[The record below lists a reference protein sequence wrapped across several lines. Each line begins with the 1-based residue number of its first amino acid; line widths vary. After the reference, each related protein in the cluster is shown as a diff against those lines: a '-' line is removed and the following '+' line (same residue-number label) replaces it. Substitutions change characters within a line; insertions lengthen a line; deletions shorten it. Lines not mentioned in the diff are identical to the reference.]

1 MIEFAVR
8 STRIY
13 TPDGPRDGAILIE
26 DGKIAGVVNTDEIPN
41 GLSNVNDVGDLAVIP
56 SLVDSHVHVNEPG
69 RTAWEG
75 YLTAT
80 RAAAAG
86 GVGTIVDMPL
96 NCSPVTTTRRAL
108 KTKLDAVKGKL
119 TVDAAFWGGVVP
131 GNLQELRPL
140 AEDGVVGFKTFL
152 THSGL
157 DEFPNATRA
166 DLEAA
171 MPVIASLG
179 LPLIVH
185 AELDPCAQA
194 GEDPRQFA
202 SYLASRPGEM
212 EVRAIRLM
220 IELCRKTRCRTH
232 IVHLS
237 SAEAL
242 PDIEKAKAEGL
253 PFTVETCPHYL
264 TFAADGIPN
273 GATQFKCAPPI
284 RSEENREL
292 LWRALGHGVIDFV
305 VSDHSP
311 CAPELKKFDA
321 GDFMA
326 AWGGIAGLQ
335 FTLPAVW
342 SGAKRRGFQL
352 EDVVRWTA
360 EKTANFTDLKMKGRL
375 EKGRDADIVIF
386 DDAALFDVQQGDVLH
401 RHKVTAYLGL
411 RLQGTVAA
419 HYQRGEKI
427 YESGEFPAG
436 RRGRIILKRSE
447 TWTSSS

>member
-13 TPDGPRDGAILIE
+13 TPEGPRAGAVLIE
-26 DGKIAGVVNTDEIPN
+26 DGKIAGIANFDEIPN
-41 GLSNVNDVGDLAVIP
+41 GLNVNDVGDLAVIP
-56 SLVDSHVHVNEPG
+56 SLVDCHVHINEPG

-96 NCSPVTTTRRAL
+96 HCSPATTTRRAL
-108 KTKLDAVKGKL
+108 KAKLDAVKGKL

-131 GNLQELRPL
+131 GNLDELRPL
-140 AEDGVVGFKTFL
+140 AEDGVVGFKAFL
-152 THSGL
+152 AHGGL
-157 DEFPNATRA
+157 DEYPQAARE

-171 MPVIASLG
+171 MPVIARLG

-185 AELDPCAQA
+185 AELDPESPADP
-194 GEDPRQFA
+194 DPRKFS
-202 SYLASRPGEM
+202 SYLASRPDSM

-220 IELCRKTRCRTH
+220 IDLCRKTGCRTH
-232 IVHLS
+232 IAHLS

-264 TFAADGIPN
+264 TFASDGIPD

-284 RSEENREL
+284 RSEENREE
-292 LWRALGHGVIDFV
+292 LWRALGRGMIDFV
-305 VSDHSP
+305 ASGHSP
-311 CAPELKKFDA
+311 CAPELKKFEA
-321 GDFMA
+321 GDFLA
-326 AWGGIAGLQ
+326 ARGGIAGLQ
-335 FTLPAVW
+335 FTLPVTW
-342 SGAKRRGFQL
+342 TGAKRRGFQL

-360 EKTANFTDLKMKGRL
+360 GRAADFAGLSAKGRL
-375 EKGRDADIVIF
+375 EKGRDADLVIF
-386 DDAALFDVQQGDVLH
+386 DDAALFDVEQNGVLH
-401 RHKVTAYLGL
+401 RHKVTAYAGL
-411 RLQGTVAA
+411 RLQGAVAA
-419 HYQRGEKI
+419 HYLRGAMI
-427 YESGEFPAG
+427 YEAGEFPAG
-436 RRGRIILKRSE
+436 RRGRPLLKGSV
-447 TWTSSS
+447 

>member
-1 MIEFAVR
+1 VIDLAIKG
-8 STRIY
+8 TRIY
-13 TPDGPRDGAILIE
+13 TPEGRREGAVLISDGRIAAIANLDEVPTGAAIKE
-26 DGKIAGVVNTDEIPN
+26 A
-41 GLSNVNDVGDLAVIP
+41 GDLAVIP
-56 SLVDSHVHVNEPG
+56 SLVDCHVHVNEPG
-69 RTAWEG
+69 RTEWEG

-108 KTKLDAVKGKL
+108 KIKLDAVKGKL

-131 GNLQELRPL
+131 GNFAELRPL
-140 AEDGVVGFKTFL
+140 AEDGVVGFKCFL

-157 DEFPNATRA
+157 DEFPNATLS

-185 AELDPCAQA
+185 AELDPTSEA
-194 GEDPRQFA
+194 GADPRKF
-202 SYLASRPGEM
+202 SSFLASRPPSM
-212 EVRAIRLM
+212 EVRAIRMM
-220 IELCRKTRCRTH
+220 IDLCRKTGCRTH

-237 SAEAL
+237 AADAL
-242 PDIEKAKAEGL
+242 PDIEKARAEGL

-264 TFAADGIPN
+264 TFADDGIPD

-284 RSEENREL
+284 RSKENREA
-292 LWRALGHGVIDFV
+292 LWGALGRGVIDFV

-311 CAPELKKFDA
+311 CAPELKKFTA
-321 GDFMA
+321 GDFLA

-335 FTLPAVW
+335 FTLPAMW
-342 SGAKRRGFQL
+342 SGAKRRGFEL

-360 EKTANFTDLKMKGRL
+360 ERTAAFTGLSAKGRL
-375 EKGRDADIVIF
+375 EKGRDADIVLF
-386 DDAALFDVQQGDVLH
+386 DDAALFDIEPGGVLH
-401 RHKVTAYLGL
+401 RHKVTAYAGL
-411 RLQGTVAA
+411 RLLGTVAA
-419 HYQRGEKI
+419 HYLRGALI
-427 YESGEFPAG
+427 YENGEFPGG
-436 RRGRIILKRSE
+436 RRGRPLLKRSNSWISP
-447 TWTSSS
+447 T